1 MFGALLKIR
10 MASLADLWVH
20 GSRNRKK
27 GSPLFRVLI
36 GIFAGY
42 VIGCML
48 LMFSMLFYS
57 LLPLAEAGLGW
68 LYFAFAGMMAFA
80 LCLIGS
86 VFTAQQQLFA
96 SHDNDL
102 LFSMPI
108 PPAYILASRMAVL
121 LVMNLLFELLV
132 MLPAGV
138 VWLTHQPA
146 NISGVICFAVSC
158 LLLPLLNTAA
168 ASILGWL
175 FTLLMNRV
183 RNKSVITVACS
194 LAFLGIYFY
203 CFANLKGS
211 LDFLLSNGATIA
223 AAVQRALFPA
233 WALGMAAAD
242 GNFAAMGGFASCCLV
257 PFALVYWV
265 LSRTLIRLATRNR
278 GFSRIE
284 YREKPLK
291 TGSASVAL
299 LKKELFHF
307 GANGM
312 YIMNAAL
319 GSFFTLAAAVALA
332 LYRDLPVIAAASIPE
347 IAPYLPAA
355 ATVMICLLE
364 STNIISA
371 PSVSLE
377 GKNLW
382 IVKVI
387 PVSAATVLFSKV
399 NCHLVIALPP
409 AVLASFSIILV
420 LRPSPMG
427 IAAVLILPAVFT
439 FFCALL
445 GIVLNLH
452 FPKFDYINDVA
463 VVKQGISSILSML
476 AAMGAAVLPAM
487 LYVLVLRPVISADLF
502 LLLFAVALAACCAGM
517 CRWINTCGVR
527 RFAKL

>member
-1 MFGALLKIR
+1 M
-10 MASLADLWVH
+10 
-20 GSRNRKK
+20 
-27 GSPLFRVLI
+27 
-36 GIFAGY
+36 
-42 VIGCML
+42 
-48 LMFSMLFYS
+48 
-57 LLPLAEAGLGW
+57 
-68 LYFAFAGMMAFA
+68 
-80 LCLIGS
+80 
-86 VFTAQQQLFA
+86 
-96 SHDNDL
+96 
-102 LFSMPI
+102 
-108 PPAYILASRMAVL
+108 
-121 LVMNLLFELLV
+121 
-132 MLPAGV
+132 
-138 VWLTHQPA
+138 
-146 NISGVICFAVSC
+146 
-158 LLLPLLNTAA
+158 
-168 ASILGWL
+168 
-175 FTLLMNRV
+175 
-183 RNKSVITVACS
+183 
-194 LAFLGIYFY
+194 
-203 CFANLKGS
+203 
-211 LDFLLSNGATIA
+211 
-223 AAVQRALFPA
+223 
-233 WALGMAAAD
+233 
-242 GNFAAMGGFASCCLV
+242 

-445 GIVLNLH
+445 GIVLNLL

-463 VVKQGISSILSML
+463 VVKQGISSILSM
-476 AAMGAAVLPAM
+476 
-487 LYVLVLRPVISADLF
+487 PVSYTHLGLHEPVRKAGV
-502 LLLFAVALAACCAGM
+502 FA
-517 CRWINTCGVR
+517 RFFTCQ
-527 RFAKL
+527 F